1 MYQVILERPMNYFN
15 HIKSFLFLVSGET
28 ILINRDDFG
37 FMDEDD
43 NDEDLRITLMA
54 SPVNGQLVYKQINV
68 VMAGNIITQQDI
80 NNNYIR

>member
-1 MYQVILERPMNYFN
+1 
-15 HIKSFLFLVSGET
+15 
-28 ILINRDDFG
+28 
-37 FMDEDD
+37 MDEDD

-68 VMAGNIITQQDI
+68 VMTGNIITQQDI